1 MFNSQTKQPP
11 HGGCFFFDTQ
21 NVESGRRKRSDRRV
35 DWKLQNTINKPPRY
49 ELAIQQSNRDGTP
62 TDLQNPKTKKKIVIE
77 VTIHGD
83 KKSFSSGLSIAELLS
98 ELKLNSR
105 AIAVEI
111 NQQIKPRDTHETT
124 RIQDGDMLEIVT
136 LVGGG

>member
-1 MFNSQTKQPP
+1 MEAAELLTSL
-11 HGGCFFFDTQ
+11 HDT
-21 NVESGRRKRSDRRV
+21 NWLFSSP
-35 DWKLQNTINKPPRY
+35 TAMAP
-49 ELAIQQSNRDGTP
+49 P

-77 VTIHGD
+77 VTINGD

>member
-1 MFNSQTKQPP
+1 MAP
-11 HGGCFFFDTQ
+11 
-21 NVESGRRKRSDRRV
+21 
-35 DWKLQNTINKPPRY
+35 
-49 ELAIQQSNRDGTP
+49 P

-77 VTIHGD
+77 VTINGD

-124 RIQDGDMLEIVT
+124 RIQDGDILEIVT